1 MTPPISTTT
10 QRPPVTVATTTP
22 ATPFSGS
29 GAGDGDNEVDVD
41 GSGSGIIDQEDEE
54 LDDWQQIQI
63 IE

>member
-1 MTPPISTTT
+1 M
-10 QRPPVTVATTTP
+10 ATTTP

-29 GAGDGDNEVDVD
+29 GVGDGDNEVDVD
-41 GSGSGIIDQEDEE
+41 GSGSGSGIIDQEDEE